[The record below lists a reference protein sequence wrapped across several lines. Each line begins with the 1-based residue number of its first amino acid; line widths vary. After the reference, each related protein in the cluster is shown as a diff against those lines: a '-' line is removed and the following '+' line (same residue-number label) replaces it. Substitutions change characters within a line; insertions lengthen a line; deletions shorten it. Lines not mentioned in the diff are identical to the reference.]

1 MIIMKT
7 RKHSNRMHTA
17 RSTTLSA
24 LKVAGP
30 QVNKLEQVCQLG
42 HKMSLAWGSCTERG
56 SLYGEFQFIMDNG
69 HVGPPPPVDQ
79 KDRQTPYLP
88 ATSLAGGN

>member
-1 MIIMKT
+1 
-7 RKHSNRMHTA
+7 MHTA

-30 QVNKLEQVCQLG
+30 QVNKVEQVCQLG

-69 HVGPPPPVDQ
+69 HVGPPLRSIR
-79 KDRQTPYLP
+79 KTDRRLTFLQLRWRVGIKGECHQILQP
-88 ATSLAGGN
+88 